1 MNRAN
6 EYVQRV
12 RRKLRRR
19 DRIEHAAV
27 LLIAGTV
34 CAAIGYLAAPL
45 VLALI
50 GVAP

>member
-1 MNRAN
+1 MNHAD

-19 DRIEHAAV
+19 DRGEHAAV

-34 CAAIGYLAAPL
+34 CAAIGYLAAPII
-45 VLALI
+45 VAAI
-50 GVAP
+50 GAML